1 MSFSTGKKEEEERK
15 KERKKKKKNEIHTVW
30 RKLSSVRPDAMDVGK
45 GAAQHSRN
53 GEEEEGEVDS
63 EEDGDEGEE
72 DGEDNEED
80 GEDEDEDDSEEEEVG
95 KDEEEEGE
103 VSSQA
108 SVGVRIEANPKLLG
122 NLLSKGLKYK
132 TASVA
137 KANRS
142 AVTRRTIR
150 FIFWQVGRKD
160 SEKKKTTSNVV
171 FLIEKFSG

>member
-53 GEEEEGEVDS
+53 G
-63 EEDGDEGEE
+63 
-72 DGEDNEED
+72 
-80 GEDEDEDDSEEEEVG
+80 
-95 KDEEEEGE
+95 EEEEGE